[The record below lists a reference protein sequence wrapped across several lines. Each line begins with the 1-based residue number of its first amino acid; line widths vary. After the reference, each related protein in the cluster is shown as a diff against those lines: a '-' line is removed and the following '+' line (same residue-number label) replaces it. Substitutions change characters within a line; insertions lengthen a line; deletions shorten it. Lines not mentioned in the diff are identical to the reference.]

1 MAYFIGCDLGGTN
14 MRAAIVNSETGAV
27 SNLDVVPTLGREG
40 PDGVLA
46 RMVNLFATIIGKAKL
61 SMEEIRGIGIGFPG
75 MMDMDKGTTTFIT
88 NLPGHWINIP
98 VAEYIQRETNIPT
111 FLINDVR
118 SITWGE
124 MIFGAGKGCSNMVL
138 YALGTGVG
146 GGVVINGELILGN
159 TGQAGEV
166 GHIIVDPSGP
176 LCNCGNRGCLEQYS
190 SGPAIVAAALKS
202 VVHGGTTI
210 LSEMV
215 EHDLNKMTPEIVAK
229 AALAGDTSAKNIFE
243 QAGVY
248 LGIAIAD
255 SLVHLEPE
263 RVVIGGGVSNAGD
276 LLLEPVRRTIR
287 ERVRLIPLDKVQIVL
302 SQLGNDAGVIG
313 TSMWASHQLEK
324 LGK

>member
-1 MAYFIGCDLGGTN
+1 MANYIGCDLGGTN

-27 SNLDVVPTLGREG
+27 SNLEVVPTLGREG
-40 PDGVLA
+40 PEGVLA

-61 SMEEIRGIGIGFPG
+61 SMEEIRGIGVGFPG
-75 MMDMDKGTTTFIT
+75 MLDMEHGTTTFIT
-88 NLPGHWINIP
+88 NLPGHWIDVP
-98 VAEYIQRETNIPT
+98 VAEYIQRQTNIPA

-124 MIFGAGKGCSNMVL
+124 MIFGAGKGCKNMVL

-146 GGVVINGELILGN
+146 GGVVINGELVLGN

-176 LCNCGNRGCLEQYS
+176 LCNCGNSGCLEQYS

-210 LSEMV
+210 LAEMV
-215 EHDLNKMTPEIVAK
+215 GNDLNKMTAEVVAR
-229 AALAGDTSAKNIFE
+229 AALAGDMAAKNIFE
-243 QAGVY
+243 QAGTY

-263 RVVIGGGVSNAGD
+263 RVIIGGGVSKAGE

-313 TSMWASHQLEK
+313 TSMWADHQLKK